1 MGDALC
7 LVVNP
12 AAARGRVARMLPEVL
27 GALSASPVC
36 VRLCESA
43 SLSHAEELAVD
54 ASGQGEA
61 VVAVGGDGLVGRLA
75 AAVAGAGGVLGIIP
89 AGRGNDFAR
98 MLGIPARPADAA
110 AVLLKGQRQ
119 AVDLIAVRA
128 ADGPEQ
134 VVAGSVYLGVP
145 SEGGEIANRSR
156 LTVGAIGYQLAGVRA
171 LLAWKPATFVVDT
184 TAGDTGMGDTGLSA
198 GAADTGLSARAGD
211 RFPGFC
217 VVVANS
223 AYLAAGT
230 IAAPSADVT
239 DGLLD
244 VITVRHGPKPSFV
257 RVMLRAGHGTH
268 VRLKQVGTR
277 TAPSVTVTADR
288 VMPVGADGETLRY
301 ASPLPAGAPLRIRAL
316 PGALRVITRA
326 PPAPLRPAIQR
337 FATMTRHR
345 SPETV
350 RRLWPPRKD
359 SANSG
364 RAESS
369 AGVPA
374 IRT

>member
-1 MGDALC
+1 MAPDRTPGLVRRTAARPNPGGRLVWRDGTWRGGSRRGRIRSLMKAPTATRHAGRWTMGDALC

-12 AAARGRVARMLPEVL
+12 AAGRGRVARMLPEVL
-27 GALSASPVC
+27 GALSAGPVS

-75 AAVAGAGGVLGIIP
+75 AAVAGADGVLGIIP

-98 MLGIPARPADAA
+98 MLGIPARPAGAA
-110 AVLLKGQRQ
+110 AVLLKGQPQ
-119 AVDLIAVRA
+119 AVDLMAVRA

-134 VVAGSVYLGVP
+134 VVAGSIYLGVP
-145 SEGGEIANRSR
+145 SEGGEIANNSR
-156 LTVGAIGYQLAGVRA
+156 
-171 LLAWKPATFVVDT
+171 
-184 TAGDTGMGDTGLSA
+184 LSA
-198 GAADTGLSARAGD
+198 GSGD

-217 VVVANS
+217 VVIANS

-277 TAPSVTVTADR
+277 TAPWVTVTADR

-301 ASPLPAGAPLRIRAL
+301 ASPLQAGAPLRIRAL
-316 PGALRVITRA
+316 PGALRVITPA
-326 PPAPLRPAIQR
+326 PHAPLRPAVHR
-337 FATMTRHR
+337 SAAMTRHR
-345 SPETV
+345 APGT
-350 RRLWPPRKD
+350 
-359 SANSG
+359 G
-364 RAESS
+364 
-369 AGVPA
+369 
-374 IRT
+374 

>member
-12 AAARGRVARMLPEVL
+12 AAGRGRVARMLPEVL
-27 GALSASPVC
+27 GALSAGPVS

-75 AAVAGAGGVLGIIP
+75 AAVAGADGVLGIIP

-98 MLGIPARPADAA
+98 MLGIPARPAGAA
-110 AVLLKGQRQ
+110 AVLLKGQPQ
-119 AVDLIAVRA
+119 AVDLMAVRA

-134 VVAGSVYLGVP
+134 VVAGSIYLGVP
-145 SEGGEIANRSR
+145 SEGGEIANNSR
-156 LTVGAIGYQLAGVRA
+156 LTVGAIGYQLAGLRA
-171 LLAWKPATFVVDT
+171 LFAWKPATFVVDT
-184 TAGDTGMGDTGLSA
+184 TTGDTGM
-198 GAADTGLSARAGD
+198 ADTGLSTGSGD

-217 VVVANS
+217 VVIANS

-277 TAPSVTVTADR
+277 TAPWVTVTADR

-301 ASPLPAGAPLRIRAL
+301 ASPLQAGAPLRIRAL
-316 PGALRVITRA
+316 PGALRVITPA
-326 PPAPLRPAIQR
+326 PHAPLRPAVHR
-337 FATMTRHR
+337 SAAMTRHR